1 MFSQGYI
8 IDSQICIVL
17 LWLFYVTLLRRR
29 VSHTAARIY
38 LLGVIPVGMLLAALK
53 IPLLPAVE
61 PTSSLSLFDT
71 DITVSVVQPVAEV
84 PQDMGLSLWVW
95 LYAAGAALMLGFII
109 INLVRLFV
117 ERRRANGR
125 RIVFVS
131 GGTSGDAPTA
141 YSAFGTIFIDNRWE
155 GSPMLNPIVA
165 HEQCHLDR
173 GHSIDLLIMNI
184 LRSLLWFNPVSW
196 HLTAMLREVHEFE
209 ADSAVLHSGCPAQDY
224 LAMLLSVESGIVSSH
239 KISFSLTNNFSYSLT
254 KKRLVMIA
262 QPTRSG
268 LWRLLLALPLVG
280 MMLTSFSLTAKPME
294 STPQKD
300 SIDYQSFMET
310 STATPLFVVDGEIKS
325 KAEFQALT
333 PENFSD
339 IVVINGTKAVGLF
352 GEKGANGVILTTLK
366 KLEERVLDL
375 NIVESPQ
382 GSADTTKHIQ
392 IGRRPNNSLTL
403 RGLPKYKIDG
413 EKTPAFVLDGEF
425 ITQAEVEKLEMDD
438 LHSITVIKNGETAQA
453 LCGDEGING
462 VVLLVSKNK
471 VSDNNIIRVPPV
483 NTEKKTEDTPVAKL
497 DLEIINVDILPL
509 SDTTKITKS
518 VREEEKKR

>member
-17 LWLFYVTLLRRR
+17 MWLFYVTLLRHR

-71 DITVSVVQPVAEV
+71 DITVSVVQPATSAEL
-84 PQDMGLSLWVW
+84 PQSIGLPLWVW
-95 LYAAGAALMLGFII
+95 LYVAGAALMIGLIV

-125 RIVFVS
+125 RIVFVG
-131 GGTSGDAPTA
+131 GGTSGDTPTA

-155 GSPMLNPIVA
+155 GSPMLDPIVA

-173 GHSIDLLIMNI
+173 GHSAELLIMNI

-196 HLTAMLREVHEFE
+196 HLTAILREVHEFE
-209 ADSAVLHSGCPAQDY
+209 ADSAVLRSGCPAQDY

-300 SIDYQSFMET
+300 SIDYQS
-310 STATPLFVVDGEIKS
+310 STAMPLFVVDGEIKS
-325 KAEFQALT
+325 RAEFQALT

-339 IVVINGTKAVGLF
+339 IVVIKGTKAVGLF
-352 GEKGANGVILTTLK
+352 GEKGANGVILVTLK
-366 KLEERVLDL
+366 KPEERVFNLDL
-375 NIVESPQ
+375 DVVPLPQ
-382 GSADTTKHIQ
+382 ESADTTKHIQ
-392 IGRRPNNSLTL
+392 IGRGPNNSLTL
-403 RGLPKYKIDG
+403 RGTPKDSTDK
-413 EKTPAFVLDGEF
+413 KNAPALVFKGVF
-425 ITQAEVEKLEMDD
+425 IPQSEVEKLDMNDVK
-438 LHSITVIKNGETAQA
+438 SITVLKGEAA
-453 LCGDEGING
+453 KSAYGDKGVNG
-462 VVLLVSKNK
+462 VVVVTPK
-471 VSDNNIIRVPPV
+471 D
-483 NTEKKTEDTPVAKL
+483 DTPVDTEVPTEVTPVVNQ
-497 DLEIINVDILPL
+497 DLEVVNVDILPL
-509 SDTTKITKS
+509 SDTKDLSAKKKS
-518 VREEEKKR
+518 RNRSSSNEKP

>member
-29 VSHTAARIY
+29 VSHTAARVY
-38 LLGVIPVGMLLAALK
+38 LLGVLPVGMLLAALK

-95 LYAAGAALMLGFII
+95 LYVAGAALMLGFII

-280 MMLTSFSLTAKPME
+280 LMFTSFSLTAKPVD

-300 SIDYQSFMET
+300 SSDYQSFMET

-325 KAEFQALT
+325 KTEFQALT

-339 IVVINGTKAVGLF
+339 IVVIKGTKAVGLF
-352 GEKGANGVILTTLK
+352 GEKGANGVILGTLK
-366 KLEERVLDL
+366 KPEERVFNLDL
-375 NIVESPQ
+375 DVVPLPQ

-392 IGRRPNNSLTL
+392 IGRGPKNSLTL
-403 RGLPKYKIDG
+403 RGTPKDSTDK
-413 EKTPAFVLDGEF
+413 KNAPALVFKGVF
-425 ITQAEVEKLEMDD
+425 ISQSEAEKLDMNDVK
-438 LHSITVIKNGETAQA
+438 SITVLKGEAA
-453 LCGDEGING
+453 KSAYGDKGVNG
-462 VVLLVSKNK
+462 VVVITPKD
-471 VSDNNIIRVPPV
+471 DNAPVDTEVP
-483 NTEKKTEDTPVAKL
+483 TEVTPVVNL
-497 DLEIINVDILPL
+497 DLEVVNVDILPS
-509 SDTTKITKS
+509 SDTKDMS
-518 VREEEKKR
+518 AKKQSRKRPSSNGKQ